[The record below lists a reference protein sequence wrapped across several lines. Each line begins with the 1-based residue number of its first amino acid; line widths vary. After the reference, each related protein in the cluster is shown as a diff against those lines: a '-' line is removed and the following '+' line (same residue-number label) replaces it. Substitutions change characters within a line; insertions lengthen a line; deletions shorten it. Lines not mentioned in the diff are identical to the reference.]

1 MSCHTKSEDHL
12 TGDDV
17 HGWHEPETW
26 VLLGVVSRSDEIVFE
41 LRQLG
46 EPARITALG
55 PGVCSPAFAVALPA
69 LRSMAK
75 RIGRDHR
82 LASELWGTAVR
93 EPRIL
98 ASPIDEPERVTR
110 PQMDQRAHVRKGA
123 SWALRQIGKRNDHL
137 RTRVLAAVGP
147 CIDSDSRDPRW
158 VARDVSRELSP
169 TAALSGKG
177 QFGRHAQPLDSLADV
192 LLELPKQAP

>member
-55 PGVCSPAFAVALPA
+55 PGVSSPAFAVALPA

-158 VARDVSRELSP
+158 VARDVSRELSRP
-169 TAALSGKG
+169 
-177 QFGRHAQPLDSLADV
+177 P
-192 LLELPKQAP
+192 PP